1 MCPPG
6 AAGPLPGEAFDPLT
20 SNFAPALVWICG
32 PVALGLPA
40 SRDPEGSFAPDPS
53 DGCASEEGPVSP
65 RRRPSPSRG
74 DSDTLPLDGR
84 HLSGTS
90 GDNGS
95 KASEELSDAIARSI
109 PIVTSVRIRRS
120 MLPTSLLN

>member
-1 MCPPG
+1 
-6 AAGPLPGEAFDPLT
+6 L
-20 SNFAPALVWICG
+20 
-32 PVALGLPA
+32 
-40 SRDPEGSFAPDPS
+40 
-53 DGCASEEGPVSP
+53 
-65 RRRPSPSRG
+65 PSRG

-90 GDNGS
+90 GDSGS

-120 MLPTSLLN
+120 MLPTSSLN